1 MDWSPRSAKVLFF
14 SSYRTPLMA
23 KWRTSSS
30 LAAKSGSDARRLNF
44 RCLAKLFPRVLL
56 GSIRY
61 QVPRT
66 GNVVETSAPMEWK
79 DIKSRRMSE
88 YEARTKHYLG
98 DACPKPTAVPCQTP
112 IAYITS
118 VANYLGASV
127 SEQDVKAYFT
137 FEGSGKRKS
146 YTVFEADKFRT
157 DYGLT
162 LPQCKERSPSE
173 PDERPKKR
181 VRFSEPASVARA
193 ADYLARR
200 RDYETVRRDYET
212 VKVIFDEAQ
221 AHMRRDREEREL
233 YRKRVTLGLAL
244 APDEEEQYFAK
255 AFAFNL
261 RVERVLLILSSAVHA
276 LHAQLTQAYV
286 QAVSSYYAGVCKSG
300 GLAPSAS

>member
-1 MDWSPRSAKVLFF
+1 M
-14 SSYRTPLMA
+14 M
-23 KWRTSSS
+23 
-30 LAAKSGSDARRLNF
+30 AKSGSDARRLNF
-44 RCLAKLFPRVLL
+44 RCLAKLFDEILL

-66 GNVVETSAPMEWK
+66 GNVETSAPMEWK

-127 SEQDVKAYFT
+127 SEKDVKAYFT

-146 YTVFEADKFRT
+146 YTVFEADKFRS

-162 LPQCKERSPSE
+162 LPQCKELSPSE

>member
-1 MDWSPRSAKVLFF
+1 M
-14 SSYRTPLMA
+14 T
-23 KWRTSSS
+23 
-30 LAAKSGSDARRLNF
+30 
-44 RCLAKLFPRVLL
+44 FPGRFDEILL

-66 GNVVETSAPMEWK
+66 GNVETSAPMEWK

-98 DACPKPTAVPCQTP
+98 AACPKPTAVPCQTP

-118 VANYLGASV
+118 VANFLGASV

-146 YTVFEADKFRT
+146 YTVFEADKFRS

-162 LPQCKERSPSE
+162 LPQCKELSPSE

-200 RDYETVRRDYET
+200 RDYETV
-212 VKVIFDEAQ
+212 KVIFDEAQ

-233 YRKRVTLGLAL
+233 YRKRVTLGMAL
-244 APDEEEQYFAK
+244 APHEEEQYFTK

-261 RVERVLLILSSAVHA
+261 RVERALLSLSFAVHA
-276 LHAQLTQAYV
+276 LHAQMTQAYV
-286 QAVSSYYAGVCKSG
+286 QAVSSYYDRTGVCKSG
-300 GLAPSAS
+300 ELAPSAS